1 MKKRFVCL
9 LLCVLLLAGLFPAGL
24 SRFTVS
30 AEEEKL
36 YKTEDVTVPKGWDYI
51 EVHNREELYK
61 ALSSH
66 PWWEN
71 DSHPQ
76 KVFIRLMNNIGM
88 SSDEIGKDGRDLLYA
103 SVCSSRTLDFN
114 GHTISGYISAYDNGS
129 NLCWDCLNIRLLYG
143 ADPDFTFRLV
153 DSVGGGGVSL
163 DARTYVDG
171 PTCALNIHTTD
182 LYWFVNEA
190 CRNDIPHIGA
200 LPSVVIDGGIY
211 RLKTECNKWNNVW
224 MHPFRIPA
232 NADGDAII
240 NYNATPYS
248 RSAVS
253 VQGSVDNVTIND
265 GYFYANNVHQD
276 DNNATEF
283 GNRYVSALGL
293 SYTSAERLYIN
304 GGLFESTGFAVYR
317 NTNSQDG
324 KHSHPT
330 YDHDPQINGGTFRG
344 VLVDGKRTG
353 GGIMFCSSRM
363 TWWNN
368 YKGEWVLDETCKDAP
383 VGLMISRN
391 AVMTMDGKTVDPT
404 KLDWED
410 IGWPHEIVIE
420 PAGEVES
427 IRPKQRSW
435 LTGQTALAFLTL
447 NKTPESVEVLRRV
460 VTIRQGEEYVIWQKV
475 EGADWHPINEKGT
488 ECRIEIPSPEKG
500 REETFKVSVGF
511 NGYTEVSD
519 PITLEWVD
527 VPDYAFTKQ
536 PVSRTSWPGHGI
548 YVPFDYNFLGRV
560 YSTNLY
566 RLIDG
571 ERWAVSFN
579 GDFYD
584 MGEDLGYAVA
594 FTGPETSGAESET
607 YCIVLEYYTDAG
619 SQKVTVWSD
628 EFMITWD
635 NRQYFDWFSLDGWLR
650 AGEPLKDALTAPDG
664 MKITYQKWYRNGSPV
679 SEETP
684 AGPGKYHAL
693 LGLEADEGRAF
704 SSGSVAQVFDEDVFP
719 DSVSD
724 NGKIAFFTTPAV
736 SVSCDHA
743 GNTDTALY
751 QNIGEHWNVCS
762 VCGQRCNVTGHDFET
777 AVSGSTVIHT
787 CTTCGYRKTTDNGKE
802 CVDWLWLDTAPLA
815 VGAPLPPVDIDPL
828 YASKASLTAFVWY
841 EGTTPKTPG
850 DTVESGKTYRLV
862 VNAKAADDCYF
873 PDDINLRGRDGVTN
887 EVQISSSAYLAAT
900 LTFTPLATT
909 AADVALPALTPGKT
923 MGEVLE
929 EIGQSAFE
937 DAEALYGIEVKL
949 TAGGAENSYY
959 KNIYTDGWKNYSD
972 SVSIDT
978 FKTQT
983 VQPGTQYILEIILL
997 VNAEKRYVPASEI
1010 YVKDAWLADSVVVT
1024 GDSKQMARVLA
1035 VITTEG
1041 DGKTVDVIKLRVDEP
1056 VPGQTPA
1063 SSAEGLGFY
1072 KAGTV
1077 SWAGK
1082 MNGGKFACETAYTVT
1097 LTVSATNGAAFASDA
1112 LAAVNGVTASVKTQ
1126 GDERI
1131 VTYTFPATKHEYGPW
1146 AVTKAPTATEE
1157 GIESRTCAGCGAT
1170 QTRPLPK
1177 TGPAFMLG
1185 DVDFDGAITAADAR
1199 LALRRAVELETY
1211 APGSPEFL
1219 ACDVDKDGDVTA
1231 ADARLILRAAVELED
1246 PKKW

>member
-24 SRFTVS
+24 SRFTAS

-36 YKTEDVTVPKGWDYI
+36 YKTEDVTVPKGWDYF
-51 EVHNREELYK
+51 EVSNTEELHT
-61 ALSSH
+61 AFNANAWWRNDFH
-66 PWWEN
+66 PN
-71 DSHPQ
+71 SQ
-76 KVFIRLMNNIGM
+76 FIRLTKDIKV
-88 SSDEIGKDGRDLLYA
+88 SSSEVSKSGLALIYLTCY
-103 SVCSSRTLDFN
+103 SSTTLDLN
-114 GHTISGYISAYDNGS
+114 GHKIVGEIREYDNIA
-129 NLCWDCLNIRLLYG
+129 NKCWSCLNIQLRYG
-143 ADPDFTFRLV
+143 AQENFTFRIV

-163 DARTYVDG
+163 NARTFLDG
-171 PTCALNIHTTD
+171 PTSAVNISASP
-182 LYWFVNEA
+182 LYWWVNEGDRENVKYPKA
-190 CRNDIPHIGA
+190 YPT
-200 LPSVVIDGGIY
+200 VQIDGGAY
-211 RLKTECNKWNNVW
+211 KLTTEAREWYNGW
-224 MHPFRIPA
+224 MHIFRDPTDS
-232 NADGDAII
+232 NG
-240 NYNATPYS
+240 NRLVVYTPWA
-248 RSAVS
+248 RSAMS
-253 VQGSVDNVTIND
+253 VQGRCKSLTVND
-265 GYFYANNVHQD
+265 GSFYARNVILD
-276 DNNATEF
+276 DNISTSYA
-283 GNRYVSALGL
+283 NRYASAFGVDE
-293 SYTSAERLYIN
+293 YSAEVLRVN
-304 GGLFESTGFAVYR
+304 GGDFVGNGCYAIYR
-317 NTNSQDG
+317 YTEIQDG
-324 KHSHPT
+324 DLEYDT
-330 YDHDPQINGGTFRG
+330 YKTYPKFNGGSFKGG
-344 VLVDGKRTG
+344 VML
-353 GGIMFCSSRM
+353 CSTRM
-363 TWWNN
+363 TWW
-368 YKGEWVLDETCKDAP
+368 KKAWGEWELDKTCCDAP
-383 VGLMISRN
+383 VGLMVPKN
-391 AVMTMDGKTVDPT
+391 AVMTVDGKVTDASKMT
-404 KLDWED
+404 LGDF
-410 IGWPHEIVIE
+410 GWPHEIVIE

-548 YVPFDYNFLGRV
+548 YVPFDYNFPGRV

-628 EFMITWD
+628 EFTITWD
-635 NRQYFDWFSLDGWLR
+635 NRQYFDWFPLDGWLR

-751 QNIGEHWNVCS
+751 QNVGEHWNVCS

-787 CTTCGYRKTTDNGKE
+787 CTACGYRKTTDNGKE

-862 VNAKAADDCYF
+862 VNAKAADYCYF
-873 PDDINLRGRDGVTN
+873 PDDISLRGRDGVTN

-900 LTFTPLATT
+900 LTFTPVATT

-959 KNIYTDGWKNYSD
+959 KNIYTDGWKNYSA
-972 SVSIDT
+972 SVPIDT

-983 VQPGTQYILEIILL
+983 VQPGTQYILEITLL

-1041 DGKTVDVIKLRVDEP
+1041 DGKTVDFIKLRVDEP

-1072 KAGTV
+1072 KAETV

-1082 MNGGKFACETAYTVT
+1082 MNGGKFACETAYTVI

-1157 GIESRTCAGCGAT
+1157 GIESRICAGCGAT
-1170 QTRPLPK
+1170 QVRPLPK
-1177 TGPAFMLG
+1177 TEAAFMLG
-1185 DVDFDGAITAADAR
+1185 DVDADEMITAADAR
-1199 LALRRAVELETY
+1199 LALRKAVELETF
-1211 APGSPEFL
+1211 GPESREFR
-1219 ACDVDKDGDVTA
+1219 AADVDKDSQVTA
-1231 ADARLILRAAVELED
+1231 ADARKILRAAVDLED
-1246 PKKW
+1246 PKTW